1 MGFRGGG
8 SNYRNSKL
16 SDKGDSSRKSLEAH
30 SSPDGIQLQDRSDFT
45 FGPSLALDGKSVVD
59 VQVRQSRNK
68 GEQGRSVE
76 ECAIAVTKTA
86 LVRIRPNPR
95 AFGKEVFGALIDLG
109 TNDREQEYLE
119 TIPSDDGFILALCDP
134 HAREG
139 VVQKVDSL
147 DRMEL
152 EGGGETL
159 LAL

>member
-1 MGFRGGG
+1 M
-8 SNYRNSKL
+8 
-16 SDKGDSSRKSLEAH
+16 
-30 SSPDGIQLQDRSDFT
+30 
-45 FGPSLALDGKSVVD
+45 
-59 VQVRQSRNK
+59 
-68 GEQGRSVE
+68 E

-86 LVRIRPNPR
+86 FVRIRPKPG
-95 AFGKEVFGALIDLG
+95 ALGKEVFGAPTNLS

-119 TIPSDDGFILALCDP
+119 TIPSDDGCILALCDP

-139 VVQKVDSL
+139 AVQKADSL